1 MKLLNL
7 CLKTF
12 NMLNGQIKHVCIAC
26 LLIHIRYK
34 VLQFLELSTYS
45 GSSLPLC
52 NAAGMSSAASL
63 SADFARDGIFRNVQ
77 ELLNRRH
84 FESGLRKTELR
95 LQGVEA
101 MENVLIGGVG
111 VFGALRRGSGKGDGI
126 GMRMRTVPR
135 LHSEAGMVA
144 EHQIVTVIAATQ
156 RFLAVTREAQLRLQP
171 RAPRDGEP
179 RAIERVVVVMVGGGG
194 GEVGEEAGGRAFLTE

>member
-1 MKLLNL
+1 VSN
-7 CLKTF
+7 
-12 NMLNGQIKHVCIAC
+12 
-26 LLIHIRYK
+26 Y
-34 VLQFLELSTYS
+34 
-45 GSSLPLC
+45 PLC

-95 LQGVEA
+95 FQGVEA

-179 RAIERVVVVMVGGGG
+179 RSCVAFGKNQPRGHTTGPGPRGPGPKGSFRVIIIQ
-194 GEVGEEAGGRAFLTE
+194 EE